1 MCKRIYM
8 DQLMR
13 RKSEPEMR
21 TFSWKLESLTRPD
34 FQRVCWNSILPSTWC
49 TSMYFHCKLRYMHSL
64 YVFSILQQSVCSLN
78 MFSIVYSIFRILY
91 SGLRNSAN
99 TSNLTILW
107 CRLMITD
114 RSVCNL
120 WLQSRILSS
129 PNTAAGNRQIQ
140 MQINGDITIAS
151 AW

>member
-49 TSMYFHCKLRYMHSL
+49 TSMYFHCKLRDALFVRFQYITTVSL
-64 YVFSILQQSVCSLN
+64 FAEMFSIL
-78 MFSIVYSIFRILY
+78 YSIFRILY

-129 PNTAAGNRQIQ
+129 PNTASANRQIQ